1 MVSFRFSFQHISLLH
16 RNSGNGPDL
25 SLSHWRP
32 QGQGSRG
39 SPHQLLQTPCRHKM
53 RQFSNSL
60 NRRGLKMRSPVQS
73 HLGVERNL
81 ISATNQ
87 TELLTTFVVGRP
99 VVLTRVG
106 FVGPCSVFSAW
117 STWHFK
123 ARNFGTC
130 PVCIAELTL
139 RDVFAAVS
147 FTTLSDGSL
156 KRRYFIF
163 CDRELNVGLE
173 ESMNCLPSYS
183 QDRHSFHESRRWAR
197 LSLCTCECA
206 PANGSWTKQSK

>member
-1 MVSFRFSFQHISLLH
+1 
-16 RNSGNGPDL
+16 
-25 SLSHWRP
+25 
-32 QGQGSRG
+32 
-39 SPHQLLQTPCRHKM
+39 
-53 RQFSNSL
+53 
-60 NRRGLKMRSPVQS
+60 MRSPVQP

-147 FTTLSDGSL
+147 FTRLDRRARIQLERAHFGVFSTSRFVPPTLSSDWTWPTLSSVICHWRGGSNWL
-156 KRRYFIF
+156 EVMIFRYWRGIPTWKFSKYSSILVPWPIPETKHMVRCF
-163 CDRELNVGLE
+163 CSVNKIIWDEYSTGHQTIILGL
-173 ESMNCLPSYS
+173 
-183 QDRHSFHESRRWAR
+183 
-197 LSLCTCECA
+197 
-206 PANGSWTKQSK
+206 